1 MARIIIMNTLKFV
14 RYNTE
19 FGYCY
24 RIDRT
29 NHSLEELAF
38 FLSTEVVCF
47 GSSDWIELLDQLK
60 EDEDSTCGN
69 MIDIEKK
76 GANLY
81 LGYVHDDPENPCE
94 RLEISK
100 EELFKVMVQWEKLM
114 KQKPEEITL
123 FRDKGVFE
131 LVGKNDSKEVYG
143 DAEC

>member
-1 MARIIIMNTLKFV
+1 MARINIMDKVNFLK
-14 RYNTE
+14 YYTE
-19 FGYCY
+19 FGSDYHT
-24 RIDRT
+24 D
-29 NHSLEELAF
+29 NSNMSLASLAH
-38 FLSTEVVCF
+38 FLLTEVTCF

-143 DAEC
+143 DADC